1 LDVTVTGSGFYTGAT
16 TANFGAGVT
25 VNAVNVLNATSV
37 RASITIAATAT
48 TGARDVTVTNAAP
61 GGGEAKLTGAF
72 TVTGPTSVEMLSAIP
87 TEYALLQNYPNP
99 FNPTTSIR
107 FSLPDVSDVRLS
119 LYNTLGVEVQVLVS
133 EELSPGVYQ
142 YRLRAEDLP
151 SGMYIYSLRAQPTV
165 NKDARPFTSSKKLV
179 LVK

>member
-1 LDVTVTGSGFYTGAT
+1 MNAGGYSPFSEIRQFTTSGPAAVDRIGSEIPKQFALD
-16 TANFGAGVT
+16 
-25 VNAVNVLNATSV
+25 
-37 RASITIAATAT
+37 
-48 TGARDVTVTNAAP
+48 
-61 GGGEAKLTGAF
+61 
-72 TVTGPTSVEMLSAIP
+72 
-87 TEYALLQNYPNP
+87 QNYPNP